1 MTDVQIC
8 MIALLIEFIVDLFS
22 LITIATIVSRFL
34 RLKLR
39 TSMTPKFFLL
49 DCAKGRKIIV
59 NYLQKFVINCAKN
72 LFMISENFRAKYLS
86 ITNNVRPSMKSEYV
100 I

>member
-1 MTDVQIC
+1 M
-8 MIALLIEFIVDLFS
+8 MIEFIVDLFS

-39 TSMTPKFFLL
+39 TSMTPKIFLL
-49 DCAKGRKIIV
+49 ACAKGRKIIV
-59 NYLQKFVINCAKN
+59 NYLQKFVINCAKKIY
-72 LFMISENFRAKYLS
+72 LMISENFRAKYLS
-86 ITNNVRPSMKSEYV
+86 ITNNVRPSIKSEYV